1 MPRGVGP
8 FKVPLAGHR
17 GEEGGEP
24 GLMTRHPKFNNT
36 PSPSPLRSPPIAF
49 PSFSQYFRYN
59 ELVECV
65 YIHRIYRNGISLALV
80 NIAGWAGDRG
90 LSFAYPAESRWKEG
104 GCLAMNSPILLASIS
119 SRLHRR
125 SNFMCIYS
133 FIRGGIA
140 VLAFTMRI
148 FNKWAG
154 KGGREIDRERE
165 GEGRNVEIEYVIRTC
180 PFFIGFCYRYF
191 SPSRILSF
199 FFFF

>member
-1 MPRGVGP
+1 
-8 FKVPLAGHR
+8 
-17 GEEGGEP
+17 
-24 GLMTRHPKFNNT
+24 
-36 PSPSPLRSPPIAF
+36 
-49 PSFSQYFRYN
+49 
-59 ELVECV
+59 
-65 YIHRIYRNGISLALV
+65 
-80 NIAGWAGDRG
+80 
-90 LSFAYPAESRWKEG
+90 
-104 GCLAMNSPILLASIS
+104 MNSPILLASIS

-191 SPSRILSF
+191 SASRILSF
-199 FFFF
+199 FFKYLDRTKKKRKKRNTKRSNLSKHFRKGNIIFARGILKC

>member
-1 MPRGVGP
+1 
-8 FKVPLAGHR
+8 
-17 GEEGGEP
+17 
-24 GLMTRHPKFNNT
+24 
-36 PSPSPLRSPPIAF
+36 
-49 PSFSQYFRYN
+49 
-59 ELVECV
+59 
-65 YIHRIYRNGISLALV
+65 
-80 NIAGWAGDRG
+80 
-90 LSFAYPAESRWKEG
+90 
-104 GCLAMNSPILLASIS
+104 MNSPILLASIS

-191 SPSRILSF
+191 SASRILSF
-199 FFFF
+199 FFF